1 MEFTH
6 EKLENLKKAHREA
19 KEQGLTVFTF
29 EGAELVTDYAYYV
42 IQYLENRFEDKKP
55 V

>member
-1 MEFTH
+1 MEFTRD
-6 EKLENLKKAHREA
+6 KLENLKKAHKEA

-42 IQYLENRFEDKKP
+42 IQYLEQRFESKDS